1 MTKNTDPEWDARV
14 ALSYEREARI
24 PILRDTPG
32 DEARDELLA
41 MLDDIDMMVVER
53 AATILAAR
61 DVDSLDSLMEIWDNT
76 NDGTMRS
83 GFMRNGITQL
93 GIDGAP
99 LREILDNRMKNGR
112 PAVQRA
118 AKSLMQVYGYLP
130 YDTPTTQS
138 KPSRPSSPSPQNPS

>member
-1 MTKNTDPEWDARV
+1 MNTDSEWDARV
-14 ALSYEREARI
+14 ALSYEREAQI

-41 MLDDIDMMVVER
+41 MLDDVDLTTISE
-53 AATILAAR
+53 AATVLAAR
-61 DVDSLDSLMEIWDNT
+61 DVESLDRLMEIWNEDQST
-76 NDGTMRS
+76 VES
-83 GFMRNGITQL
+83 ESMRNGITQL

-99 LREILDNRMKNGR
+99 LREILENRMKNGR

-130 YDTPTTQS
+130 YDRPTTQS
-138 KPSRPSSPSPQNPS
+138 KPSPPSSPSPNNPS